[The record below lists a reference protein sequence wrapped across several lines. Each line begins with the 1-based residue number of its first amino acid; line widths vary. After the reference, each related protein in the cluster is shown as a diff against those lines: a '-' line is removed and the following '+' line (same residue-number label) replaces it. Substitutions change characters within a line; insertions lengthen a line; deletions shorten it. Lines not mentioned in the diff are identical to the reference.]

1 MQKESGL
8 SIKHINRSERD
19 TYTFFDK
26 RILNPKET
34 AYYRSDVSL
43 LFIQEGHGE
52 LVLNGQKMHFFPRE
66 VIVVG
71 PYVPHQVIPETDG
84 KITLVVFRMSAMGN
98 EFINCRQLT
107 SVRRFLQLSRYG
119 VRCFG
124 DAVEKVFDTLQ
135 SLENT
140 YDFRQVINLL
150 TMIDLLSHA
159 SNHEVLTANPLTTPS
174 ITKSKTLIFTIK
186 KYIDDH
192 THEALHIEEL
202 ARKFNMAESTF
213 IRFFKSNMGVSFT
226 KYLNNLRIQ
235 NACQLLTNSQQPV
248 ATIGNNVG
256 YSCLSNFN
264 RQFRVLMGTTP
275 KEYRRT
281 HFD

>member
-1 MQKESGL
+1 M

-26 RILNPKET
+26 RILNPKEAT
-34 AYYRSDVSL
+34 YYRSDVSL
-43 LFIQEGHGE
+43 LFIQEGCGK
-52 LVLNGQKMHFFPRE
+52 LLLNGQKIHFSPGE

-71 PYVPHQVIPETDG
+71 PYVPHQVIHG
-84 KITLVVFRMSAMGN
+84 VNGQITLVVFRMSAMGK
-98 EFINCRQLT
+98 EFINCRQLV

-119 VRCFG
+119 IRCFG
-124 DAVEKVFDTLQ
+124 DSVGKVFAILE
-135 SLENT
+135 SLENS
-140 YDFRQVINLL
+140 YEFGQVINLL
-150 TMIDLLSHA
+150 TIINLLSNA
-159 SNHEVLTANPLTTPS
+159 SNHELLTANPLTTPT
-174 ITKSKTLIFTIK
+174 ITKSKTLISTIK

-192 THEALHIEEL
+192 AHESLHIEDL

-248 ATIGNNVG
+248 ATVGNNVG
-256 YSCLSNFN
+256 YTCLSNFN